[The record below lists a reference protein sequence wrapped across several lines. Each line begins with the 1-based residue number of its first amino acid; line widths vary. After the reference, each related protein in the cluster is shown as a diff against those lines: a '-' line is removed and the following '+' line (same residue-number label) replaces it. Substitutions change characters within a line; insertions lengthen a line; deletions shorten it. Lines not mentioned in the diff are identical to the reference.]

1 MGRCPF
7 FSGYLILLKGG
18 GKIGVRMKIII
29 LGAGNRG
36 FQIARHLIEEKKDVV
51 LIESDPKKA
60 AYATSKL
67 DCLVINGSGTSID
80 VLREA
85 GIEDAD
91 MFITMTD
98 SDEVNMVAC
107 GLVSS
112 EFNVPSKIASIRN
125 LTYIGSHGL
134 SGKILGIDYIVN
146 PEAEAAAA
154 IYDVVDKGVFSD
166 MISFQKTDL
175 LLNNVHVTADS
186 SFLNKDI
193 KTIRKAIG
201 ENFLV
206 AAIHRKH
213 RLIVPSG
220 DTVVKQDDTLSI
232 VSGEGGM
239 EKVFNA
245 LGQKKKKLKKILLVG
260 GSKTARFLLNNFS
273 ASDRKSFALV
283 DQDPEVCKN
292 FAEQFPEILSIKA
305 DVTDESLYEEEDIA
319 SYDLIITLTEN
330 DELNILTA
338 IYAKKVGVDKAMAL
352 IKHNNNY
359 LRLAPHLDLDSVIAV
374 SRSTVNSTL
383 RYIRGENFTS
393 VHSLFEG
400 KLEIFEFEISS
411 DTPVVNKLIKDIN
424 LRNKGLIAGI
434 TRQGVNIVPTGD
446 NQLKEGDVILVT
458 VERNFIDYVQ
468 KLFK

>member
-1 MGRCPF
+1 
-7 FSGYLILLKGG
+7 
-18 GKIGVRMKIII
+18 MKIII

-60 AYATSKL
+60 SYASSKL
-67 DCLVINGSGTSID
+67 DCLVINGSGTSIEI
-80 VLREA
+80 LREA
-85 GIEDAD
+85 GIEDTD
-91 MFITMTD
+91 MFISMTD

-112 EFNVPSKIASIRN
+112 EFNVPHKIASIRN

-146 PEAEAAAA
+146 PEAEAASA

-166 MISFQKTDL
+166 MISFQKSDL
-175 LLNNVHVTADS
+175 LLNNVHVTGNS
-186 SFLNKDI
+186 SFLDKDI

-201 ENFLV
+201 GNFLV

-213 RLIVPSG
+213 NLIVPSG
-220 DTVVKQDDTLSI
+220 DTVVRNDDTLSI
-232 VSGEGGM
+232 VTEEGGL

-245 LGQKKKKLKKILLVG
+245 LGKKKKKLKKVLIVG

-273 ASDRKSFALV
+273 VGDRRSFALV
-283 DQDPEVCKN
+283 DQDSEVCKN
-292 FAEQFPEILSIKA
+292 FAEQFPELLVIKA
-305 DVTDESLYEEEDIA
+305 DVTDETLYEDEDVA
-319 SYDLIITLTEN
+319 SFDLIITLTGN

-338 IYAKKVGVDKAMAL
+338 IYAKKIGIDKGMAL

-359 LRLAPHLDLDSVIAV
+359 LRLAPHLDIDSVIAV

-400 KLEIFEFEISS
+400 KLEVFEFIISEDS
-411 DTPVVNKLIKDIN
+411 PMMNKKIKDIN
-424 LRNKGLIAGI
+424 LRGKGLIAGI
-434 TRQGVNIVPTGD
+434 TRDGSNLIPSGENI
-446 NQLKEGDVILVT
+446 LKNGDVILVT
-458 VERNFIDYVQ
+458 VERSYIDYVQ

>member
-1 MGRCPF
+1 
-7 FSGYLILLKGG
+7 
-18 GKIGVRMKIII
+18 MKIII

-60 AYATSKL
+60 AYASSKL
-67 DCLVINGSGTSID
+67 DCIVINGSGTSIER
-80 VLREA
+80 LREA
-85 GIEDAD
+85 GIEDTD
-91 MFITMTD
+91 MFISMTD

-112 EFNVPSKIASIRN
+112 EFNVPHKIASIRN

-134 SGKILGIDYIVN
+134 SGSILGIDYIVN
-146 PEAEAAAA
+146 PEAEAASA

-166 MISFQKTDL
+166 MISFQKSNL
-175 LLNNVHVTADS
+175 LFNNVHVTSNS

-193 KTIRKAIG
+193 KTIRKVIG
-201 ENFLV
+201 GNFLV

-213 RLIVPSG
+213 KLIVPSG
-220 DTVVKQDDTLSI
+220 DTVVKEDDTLSI
-232 VSGEGGM
+232 VTEEGGL

-245 LGQKKKKLKKILLVG
+245 LGKKKKKLKKVLLVG
-260 GSKTARFLLNNFS
+260 GSKTARFLLNNFTP
-273 ASDRKSFALV
+273 ADRRSFALV
-283 DQDPEVCKN
+283 DLDGDICKN
-292 FAEQFPEILSIKA
+292 FAEQFPELLIIKA
-305 DVTDESLYEEEDIA
+305 DVTDETLYEDEDIA
-319 SYDLIITLTEN
+319 SYDLIITLTGN

-338 IYAKKVGVDKAMAL
+338 IYAKKIGVDKAMAL

-374 SRSTVNSTL
+374 SSSTVNSTL

-400 KLEIFEFEISS
+400 KLEVFEFIIKS
-411 DTPVVNKLIKDIN
+411 DTPVVNKKIKDIN
-424 LRNKGLIAGI
+424 LRNKGIIAGI
-434 TRQGVNIVPTGD
+434 TRNETNLVPSGD
-446 NQLKEGDVILVT
+446 NILKEGDVILVT
-458 VERNFIDYVQ
+458 VERSNIDYVQ
-468 KLFK
+468 KLFQ

>member
-1 MGRCPF
+1 
-7 FSGYLILLKGG
+7 
-18 GKIGVRMKIII
+18 MKIII

-60 AYATSKL
+60 SYASSKL

-80 VLREA
+80 ILKEA
-85 GIEDAD
+85 GIEDTD
-91 MFITMTD
+91 MFISMTD

-107 GLVSS
+107 GLVSN
-112 EFNVPSKIASIRN
+112 EFNVPNKIASIRN

-146 PEAEAAAA
+146 PEAEAASA

-166 MISFQKTDL
+166 MITFQKSDL
-175 LLNNVHVTADS
+175 LLNNIHVTPTS
-186 SFLNKDI
+186 SFLNRDI

-213 RLIVPSG
+213 KLIVPSG

-232 VSGEGGM
+232 VTEEGGM

-245 LGQKKKKLKKILLVG
+245 LGKKKKKLKKILIVG
-260 GSKTARFLLNNFS
+260 GSKTARFLLKNFS
-273 ASDRKSFALV
+273 PSDRKSIALV
-283 DQDPEVCKN
+283 DQDSEVCKS
-292 FAEQFPEILSIKA
+292 FAEQFPELLIIKA
-305 DVTDESLYEEEDIA
+305 DVTDETLYEDEDL
-319 SYDLIITLTEN
+319 SSFDLIITLTGN

-338 IYAKKVGVDKAMAL
+338 IYSKKVGVDKAMAL

-400 KLEIFEFEISS
+400 KLEVFEFVIRK
-411 DTPVVNKLIKDIN
+411 DTPAVDKAIKDIN
-424 LRNKGLIAGI
+424 LRNKGIIAGI
-434 TRQGVNIVPTGD
+434 TRNGKNLIPSGD
-446 NQLKEGDVILVT
+446 NTLEEGDVILVT
-458 VERNFIDYVQ
+458 TERSHIDYVQ
-468 KLFK
+468 KLFQ